1 MFSEYEMSR
10 GHKVVIIVLSTIL
23 GITWLF
29 IIIYLLFKKQLLLLH
44 KINKRKEESHQLQ
57 TQSMAQHY
65 DDLQDTDVDKN
76 YTALDR
82 TNQESP
88 YEETL

>member
-1 MFSEYEMSR
+1 MSR
-10 GHKVVIIVLSTIL
+10 GHNVVIVVLSTIL
-23 GITWLF
+23 GITWLM
-29 IIIYLLFKKQLLLLH
+29 IITYVIFEKQLLLLH
-44 KINKRKEESHQLQ
+44 KTDKLKNRSHQLE
-57 TQSMAQHY
+57 TQISNQHY
-65 DDLQDTDVDKN
+65 NDLQDTGMDKT

>member
-1 MFSEYEMSR
+1 MSR
-10 GHKVVIIVLSTIL
+10 GHNVVIVVLSTIL
-23 GITWLF
+23 GITWLM
-29 IIIYLLFKKQLLLLH
+29 IITYVIFKKQLLLLH
-44 KINKRKEESHQLQ
+44 KTDKLKNRSHQLE
-57 TQSMAQHY
+57 TQISNQHY
-65 DDLQDTDVDKN
+65 NDLQDTGMDKT

>member
-1 MFSEYEMSR
+1 MSR
-10 GHKVVIIVLSTIL
+10 GHNVVIVVLSTIL
-23 GITWLF
+23 GITWLM
-29 IIIYLLFKKQLLLLH
+29 IITYVIFKKQLLLLH
-44 KINKRKEESHQLQ
+44 NKTDKLKNRSHQLE
-57 TQSMAQHY
+57 TQISNQHY
-65 DDLQDTDVDKN
+65 NDLQDTGMDKT